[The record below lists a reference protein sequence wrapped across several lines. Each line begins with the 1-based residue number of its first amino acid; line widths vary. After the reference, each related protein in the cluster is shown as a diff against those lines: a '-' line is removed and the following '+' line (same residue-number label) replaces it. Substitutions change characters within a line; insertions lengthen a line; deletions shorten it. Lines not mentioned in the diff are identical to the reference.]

1 MKALSIVVAGLLATA
16 TIPPAHAD
24 DLLPTKQGVTFL
36 GSTAVGVALGGPL
49 GMLAGAAVG
58 AWFSENLETAAE
70 AEGSLRQLA
79 STRVE
84 LEQAESRL
92 QQSRLDLVALQQQLA
107 VAEDASL
114 QYAQLMLEQLEL
126 EMLFKTD
133 QPELTTAG
141 QRRLQILADFLGNN
155 PDIAVR
161 LDGYADPR
169 GSDSYNMQLS
179 VARVSHVAQALR
191 DLGVDPARIE
201 TFSHGASQSSAGA
214 GDYDAYAL
222 ERVVK
227 INLSP
232 RRAAGLAQ
240 TD

>member
-36 GSTAVGVALGGPL
+36 GSTAAGVALGGPI
-49 GMLAGAAVG
+49 GMLAGAAIG
-58 AWFSENLETAAE
+58 AWFSENLETVAE
-70 AEGSLRQLA
+70 AEDNRQQLA

-84 LEQAESRL
+84 LEQVESRL
-92 QQSRLDLVALQQQLA
+92 QRSRQDMIALQQQLE
-107 VAEDASL
+107 VARDTGL

-126 EMLFKTD
+126 EMLFKTN
-133 QPELTTAG
+133 QPELTAAG
-141 QRRLQILADFLGNN
+141 QRRLQTLATFLSGN

-169 GSDSYNMQLS
+169 GTDSYNMQLS
-179 VARVSHVAQALR
+179 VARGSHVAQALQE
-191 DLGVDPARIE
+191 LGVDPARVE
-201 TFSHGASQSSAGA
+201 TFSHGASQSSAST

-232 RRAAGLAQ
+232 NRAVRLAQ

>member
-1 MKALSIVVAGLLATA
+1 MKALSIVVAGVLATA
-16 TIPPAHAD
+16 TLPPAHAD

-36 GSTAVGVALGGPL
+36 GTTAAGVALGGPIGL
-49 GMLAGAAVG
+49 LAGAVVG
-58 AWFSENLETAAE
+58 AWFSENLEVAAE
-70 AEGSLRQLA
+70 SEDNRKLLA
-79 STRVE
+79 SARTE
-84 LEQAESRL
+84 LEQAGKRM
-92 QQSRLDLVALQQQLA
+92 QQSKRDMLALQQQLK
-107 VAEDASL
+107 VAQEASI

-126 EMLFKTD
+126 EMLFKTN
-133 QPELTTAG
+133 QPELTAAG
-141 QRRLQILADFLGNN
+141 QSRLRTLARFLSNN

-179 VARVSHVAQALR
+179 VARVSHVAQALA
-191 DLGVDPARIE
+191 DMGVDPARVD
-201 TFSHGASQSSAGA
+201 TFSHGDSQSLASE
-214 GDYDAYAL
+214 GDYDGYAL

-232 RRAAGLAQ
+232 NRSAGLAH